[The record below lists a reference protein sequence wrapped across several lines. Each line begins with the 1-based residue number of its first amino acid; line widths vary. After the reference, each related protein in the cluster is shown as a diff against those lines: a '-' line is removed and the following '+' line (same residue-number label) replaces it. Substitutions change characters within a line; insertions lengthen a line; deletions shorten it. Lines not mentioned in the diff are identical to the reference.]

1 MDREQA
7 LNLVRQYKEVI
18 SPMFTD
24 ARVFLFGSHSKGN
37 AHEGSD
43 VDVAVVVPRL
53 KGDWLDTSSALWLAT
68 MKIDTIIEPVLIE
81 ECHPSPLYEDILK
94 TGIAV

>member
-7 LNLVRQYKEVI
+7 LDLVRKYKKEI
-18 SPMFTD
+18 MPMLAD
-24 ARVFLFGSHSKGN
+24 AKVYLFGSYSRGN
-37 AHEGSD
+37 AREDSD

-53 KGDWLDTSSALWLAT
+53 KTDWLDTSSALWLAT
-68 MKIDTIIEPVLIE
+68 MKVDTAIEPVLIE
-81 ECHPSPLYEDILK
+81 ECHPSPLYEDVLR